1 MLRGATIKV
10 LIADDHPI
18 VREGLAALIAHRD
31 DMCVVGEAANGQEA
45 FELYQQCEPDVI
57 LMDLRMPVIDG
68 VTAISMIRDRN
79 PGARIIVLTTFDG
92 DNDIYRGLRAGA
104 KSYLLKDAGRTELID
119 AIRAV
124 YSGQTFIPPA
134 VASKLAHRMSQPDLT
149 AREIDVL
156 HLMAAGCSNQEIG
169 KRLFIAEGTVKAH
182 VNNILS
188 KMSVSDRTQAVTS
201 ALRRGIVQLN

>member
-1 MLRGATIKV
+1 MIRGATIKV

-45 FELYQQCEPDVI
+45 FELFQQCEPDVI
-57 LMDLRMPVIDG
+57 LMDLRMPVVDG
-68 VTAISMIRDRN
+68 VTAITMIRDRN

-104 KSYLLKDAGRTELID
+104 KSYLLKNTGRMELIET
-119 AIRAV
+119 IRSV
-124 YSGQTFIPPA
+124 YSGQTLIPPA
-134 VASKLAHRMSQPDLT
+134 VAAKLAQRMSQPDLT
-149 AREIDVL
+149 AREVDVL

-188 KMSVSDRTQAVTS
+188 KMSVNDRTQAVTS